1 MKTTTEIVR
10 IAPYG
15 VIHIWC
21 EKHQC
26 RHPIDKPCDAKIEA
40 YRLEF
45 EAEVKEKERQ
55 RKKRS
60 REKINRINN
69 GVQDATVE
77 NIGESLEDDPEASAE
92 AMKAQFA
99 EDEEDEEDESD
110 IETSDIEEIDQT
122 KQPPRAEV
130 AKLVRAW
137 VEASP
142 EAKREF
148 VRERWDE
155 IAVARKQ
162 LDANGADHEDRWIEG
177 DR

>member
-1 MKTTTEIVR
+1 MKTATEIVR
-10 IAPYG
+10 FAPYG
-15 VIHIWC
+15 QMHIWC

-26 RHPIDKPCDAKIEA
+26 RHPIDKPCDASAQA

-45 EAEVKEKERQ
+45 EAEDREAKRQAEKER
-55 RKKRS
+55 REKAKKEAQEKDKQNQQS
-60 REKINRINN
+60 REH
-69 GVQDATVE
+69 APVE
-77 NIGESLEDDPEASAE
+77 KTDESLESLEDDPEASAE
-92 AMKAQFA
+92 AMKAKFA
-99 EDEEDEEDESD
+99 EDDEP
-110 IETSDIEEIDQT
+110 

-137 VEASP
+137 VEAGP

-155 IAVARKQ
+155 IARARKQ
-162 LDANGADHEDRWIEG
+162 LDANGAAHEERWIET

>member
-60 REKINRINN
+60 REKINEIND

-77 NIGESLEDDPEASAE
+77 NIGESLEDE
-92 AMKAQFA
+92 
-99 EDEEDEEDESD
+99 
-110 IETSDIEEIDQT
+110 
-122 KQPPRAEV
+122 
-130 AKLVRAW
+130 
-137 VEASP
+137 
-142 EAKREF
+142 
-148 VRERWDE
+148 
-155 IAVARKQ
+155 VARKQ

>member
-1 MKTTTEIVR
+1 MKPTTEIVR

-60 REKINRINN
+60 REKINEIND

-77 NIGESLEDDPEASAE
+77 NIGESLEDDPEACA
-92 AMKAQFA
+92 
-99 EDEEDEEDESD
+99 
-110 IETSDIEEIDQT
+110 
-122 KQPPRAEV
+122 
-130 AKLVRAW
+130 
-137 VEASP
+137 